1 MPTKKL
7 TKKTIDAFRYEGDG
21 KSRDVRW
28 DAEVPGLGL
37 RLYPS
42 GRKAFVLSYRS
53 SGRKRLMTL
62 GNFGVL
68 TLEQARDRAR
78 RHLVTVEDGQDPLE
92 ERRQAAQGRTL
103 GELIEA
109 YVERHAKVH
118 KKTWLDDKQRL
129 DRHVPAAWK
138 SRRADAIKR
147 EDIAE
152 LHDKIGRRK
161 PYEANRLQ
169 EVLRMMFSLARIWHF
184 IAENAPNPAQGI
196 VKFKEQ
202 KRKRWLKPEELPALV
217 KAIDAEPNLYVR
229 AALWLYLLTGVRK
242 SELVSA
248 RWSQVDW
255 NRGFLTLPDT
265 KSGEEQYAVL
275 NGPSLA
281 ILQSIPKAEGN
292 PHIFVGARPG
302 GPLTNIDRNWRRIRE
317 EAGIEDVRLHDL
329 RRTTGSWMSQ
339 SGVELNTIKEALR
352 HASLSTT
359 LTYAR
364 LGADPARAA
373 MEAHGRKVIELAG
386 RQRLVEGVSDTE

>member
-1 MPTKKL
+1 MPPKKL
-7 TKKTIDAFRYEGDG
+7 TKKAIDSFKYEGDG
-21 KSRDVRW
+21 TSRDVRW

-42 GRKAFVLSYRS
+42 GRKAFVLSYRA

-68 TLEQARDRAR
+68 TLEQARERAR
-78 RHLVTVEDGQDPLE
+78 RHLVTVEDGLDPLE
-92 ERRQAAQGRTL
+92 TRRQAAQGRSL
-103 GELIEA
+103 GELIDA
-109 YVERHAKVH
+109 YIERHAKVH

-129 DRHVPAAWK
+129 ERHIPATWN
-138 SRRADAIKR
+138 SRRADAITR
-147 EDIAE
+147 EEIAE
-152 LHDKIGRRK
+152 LHDKIGRRR
-161 PYEANRLQ
+161 PYEANRFQ
-169 EVLRMMFSLARIWHF
+169 EVFRKMFALARIWHF
-184 IAENAPNPAQGI
+184 VDENAPNPAQGI
-196 VKFKEQ
+196 TRFKER

-217 KAIDAEPNLYVR
+217 KAIDAEPNIYVR

-242 SELVSA
+242 SELVNA

-255 NRGFLTLPDT
+255 TRGLLNLPDT
-265 KSGEEQYAVL
+265 KSGEEQFAVL
-275 NGPSLA
+275 NGPALA

-292 PHIFVGARPG
+292 PHIFVGIRPG
-302 GPLTNIDRNWRRIRE
+302 GPLTNIDRNWRRIRK

-329 RRTTGSWMSQ
+329 RRTTGSWLSQ
-339 SGVELNTIKEALR
+339 AGIELNTIKEALR

-373 MEAHGRKVIELAG
+373 MEEHGRKVIELAG
-386 RQRLVEGVSDTE
+386 RQRLVEGVGEKD

>member
-7 TKKTIDAFRYEGDG
+7 TKKTIDAFRYKGDG

-42 GRKAFVLSYRS
+42 GRMAFVLSYRA

-78 RHLVTVEDGQDPLE
+78 RHLITVKDGQDPLE
-92 ERRQAAQGRTL
+92 QRRQAARGRSL
-103 GELIEA
+103 GELIDT

-118 KKTWLDDKQRL
+118 KKTWRVDKQRL

-138 SRRADAIKR
+138 NRRADAITR

-152 LHDKIGRRK
+152 LHDKIGRK
-161 PYEANRLQ
+161 TPYEANRFQ

-184 IAENAPNPAQGI
+184 IDENAPNPAQGI
-196 VKFKEQ
+196 TRFKEH
-202 KRKRWLKPEELPALV
+202 KRKRWLKPEEVPGLV

-229 AALWLYLLTGVRK
+229 AALWLYLLTGARR
-242 SELVSA
+242 SELVTA
-248 RWSQVDW
+248 KWSQMDW
-255 NRGFLTLPDT
+255 SRGLLTLPDT
-265 KSGEEQYAVL
+265 KSGEEQYVVL
-275 NGPSLA
+275 NGPALA
-281 ILQSIPKAEGN
+281 ILQSIPKAEDN
-292 PHIFVGARPG
+292 PHIFVGTRPG
-302 GPLTNIDRNWRRIRE
+302 GPLTSIDRRWRHIRK
-317 EAGIEDVRLHDL
+317 EAGLEDVRLHDL
-329 RRTTGSWMSQ
+329 RRTTGSWLSQ
-339 SGVELNTIKEALR
+339 AGVELNTIKEALR
-352 HASLSTT
+352 HANLSTT
-359 LTYAR
+359 LIYAR

-373 MEAHGRKVIELAG
+373 MEEHGRKVMEIAG
-386 RQRLVEGVSDTE
+386 RQRLVEGVGEKE